1 MTVPRLSL
9 ITALLCARMDQTE
22 RLLDLL
28 GLLLDAAT
36 PVTFDHIRMELKDAY
51 TQGDVDSAK
60 RMFERDKDTLR
71 ELGVPIE
78 TTSKDEWTDEN
89 NAYFIPKDRFYLPEI
104 GFTPDEISALL
115 VAATSAGE
123 DDFAERALRK
133 LLFGADAALLRGRDD
148 PLLAAGP
155 DLSGDRLAAVADA
168 IAERKQV
175 SFEYMTSAG
184 ESAERHIDPYSLVWR
199 SGHYYL
205 VGLDRDRDDVRS
217 FRISRLCSEVKAHGA
232 ASAPPDGFSGRD
244 HVTGGP
250 LGLEGSET
258 ITARIAF
265 SDRVSWWATAG
276 IEGAATVKVD
286 GGWDETLVPGSLDA
300 SFVSWVLSF
309 GSDALVLEP
318 EPLRRAVVARLEDA
332 LGNL

>member
-1 MTVPRLSL
+1 
-9 ITALLCARMDQTE
+9 MDQTE

-28 GLLLDAAT
+28 GLLLDATA
-36 PVTFDHIRMELKDAY
+36 PVTFEHIRMELKDAY
-51 TQGDVDSAK
+51 TQADVDSAK

-78 TTSKDEWTDEN
+78 TTGKDEWTDEN
-89 NAYFIPKDRFYLPEI
+89 NAYFIPKDRFYLPDI
-104 GFTPDEISALL
+104 TFTPDEISALL

-133 LLFGADAALLRGRDD
+133 LLFGQDAALLRGRED

-155 DLSGDRLAAVADA
+155 DLSGGRLAAVADA
-168 IAERKQV
+168 IAERHQV

-184 ESAERHIDPYSLVWR
+184 DSARRHVDPYSLVWR
-199 SGHYYL
+199 SGHFYL
-205 VGLDRDRDDVRS
+205 VGLDRDRSDIRS
-217 FRISRLCSEVKAHGA
+217 FRISRLCSDVVSKGD
-232 ASAPPDGFSGRD
+232 ASSPPDGFSGRD

-250 LGLEGSET
+250 LGPLAVEGSDT
-258 ITARIAF
+258 ITVRVAF

-276 IEGAATVKVD
+276 IEGATTVKVD
-286 GGWDETLVPGSLDA
+286 GGWDETVVPGSLDGA
-300 SFVSWVLSF
+300 FVSWVLSF
-309 GSDALVLEP
+309 GPDAHVLEP
-318 EPLRRAVVARLEDA
+318 EALRHAVVARLEDA

>member
-1 MTVPRLSL
+1 
-9 ITALLCARMDQTE
+9 MDQTE

-28 GLLLDAAT
+28 GLLLDASV
-36 PVTFDHIRMELKDAY
+36 PVTFDHIRVELKDAY
-51 TQGDVDSAK
+51 TQDDVDSAK

-89 NAYFIPKDRFYLPEI
+89 NAYLIPKDRFYLPEI
-104 GFTPDEISALL
+104 SFTPDEISALL

-133 LLFGADAALLRGRDD
+133 LLFGAGSALLRGRDD

-155 DLSGDRLAAVADA
+155 DLSGPRLAAVADA

-175 SFEYMTSAG
+175 SFAYMTSAG
-184 ESAERHIDPYSLVWR
+184 DSAERHVDPYSLVWR

-205 VGLDRDRDDVRS
+205 VGLDRDRNDIRS
-217 FRISRLCSEVKAHGA
+217 FRISRLGSDVVVGGA

-250 LGLEGSET
+250 LGLESAET
-258 ITARIAF
+258 ITALISF
-265 SDRVSWWATAG
+265 TDRVSWWATADV
-276 IEGAATVKVD
+276 EGASVVKA
-286 GGWDETLVPGSLDA
+286 GTGWDEVTVPGSLDG

-309 GSDALVLEP
+309 GPDALVLEP
-318 EPLRRAVVARLEDA
+318 GSLRRAVVARLEDA
-332 LGNL
+332 LGNV

>member
-1 MTVPRLSL
+1 
-9 ITALLCARMDQTE
+9 MDQTE

-28 GLLLDAAT
+28 GLLLDAST

-78 TTSKDEWTDEN
+78 TTSRDEWTDEN
-89 NAYFIPKDRFYLPEI
+89 NAYFIPKDKFYLPEI

-133 LLFGADAALLRGRDD
+133 LLYGAEAALLRGRDD
-148 PLLAAGP
+148 PLLAGGP

-168 IAERKQV
+168 IAERRQV

-184 ESAERHIDPYSLVWR
+184 DTSERQVDPYSLVWR

-205 VGLDRDRDDVRS
+205 VGLDRDRNDIRS
-217 FRISRLCSEVKAHGA
+217 FRISRFASDVASAGT

-250 LGLEGSET
+250 RGLEGSEPVST
-258 ITARIAF
+258 RIAF
-265 SDRVSWWATAG
+265 TDRVSWWATADVQ
-276 IEGAATVKVD
+276 GAAKVESAD
-286 GGWDETLVPGSLDA
+286 GWDEILLPGSLDG

-309 GSDALVLEP
+309 GPDARVLEP
-318 EPLRRAVVARLEDA
+318 EALRLAVISRLEA
-332 LGNL
+332 VLGNI